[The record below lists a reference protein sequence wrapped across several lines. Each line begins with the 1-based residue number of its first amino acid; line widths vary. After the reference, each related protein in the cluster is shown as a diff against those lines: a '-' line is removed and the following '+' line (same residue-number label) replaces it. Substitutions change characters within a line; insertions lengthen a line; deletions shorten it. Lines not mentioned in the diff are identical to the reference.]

1 MVIVPCGIN
10 AKMTDEQ
17 KNSLFDGCSTIEN
30 TLKELSIRAECDLR
44 DNYSPGWKFNHWEL
58 KVSDQSV
65 IRYYPHLTKNVHDL
79 FCGCNVFI

>member
-30 TLKELSIRAECDLR
+30 NLKESSIRAECDLR

-58 KVSDQSV
+58 KVGDQSDSSLNAH
-65 IRYYPHLTKNVHDL
+65 IFKNVCHL
-79 FCGCNVFI
+79 LWMQRF